1 MVLVDA
7 DLGLVEVE
15 VRKDDTA
22 STIGQH
28 HAAIGHYLATG
39 DESKLEPFTR
49 VQIRIGEQV
58 YRPATDPA
66 VIEDFA
72 LAGDLGYDDI
82 YVLE

>member
-1 MVLVDA
+1 MVVIDA

-22 STIGQH
+22 SMIGKH

-39 DESKLEPFTR
+39 DESRLEPFR
-49 VQIRIGEQV
+49 QVRLRIGKQL